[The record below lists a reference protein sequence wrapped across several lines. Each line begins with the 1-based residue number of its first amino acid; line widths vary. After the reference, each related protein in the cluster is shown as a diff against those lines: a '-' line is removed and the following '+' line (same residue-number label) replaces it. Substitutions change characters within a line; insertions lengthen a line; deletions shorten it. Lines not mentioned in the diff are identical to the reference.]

1 MYKSAFYIGEEKEN
15 SYKGVVAEDNLFLVV
30 EIEEGTSTVLG
41 REFTKYLK
49 GKILENLPN
58 KLSELDGLISNSIKE
73 KNLPPTLSMSV
84 GLINN
89 GILYLKTV
97 GGGRIIIKRKDKVV
111 TLLQGDNSASGYFEP
126 DDIYVFT
133 MGKFIETLGG
143 DIEFKN
149 IFDHKDPIKIVED
162 ITPILKSKDDSN
174 LVALFIG
181 ISPVDLPVEVGE
193 FKESENIYSK
203 LTEYYNSL
211 KVSSYGN
218 KKRTLTFI
226 TVFIIFIIFIW
237 SVVLGYGRRTTK
249 EATTSISSAKS
260 LIAQKLTTAEEVA
273 FLNLSRAQVL
283 LTESREALTDLQKKY
298 PKNNGVA
305 EIKEMIDTTENKI
318 LKKEDRKFSEFFDL
332 AVEDKK
338 AGGSQLYLNEESLYI
353 LDKNQGVLYNLSL
366 EKKSL
371 TKDSIKELK
380 SADLIGSYE
389 DDRYFYVKGIGIFTI
404 TSDGKA
410 KKIVEQDKKWGEITD
425 MALFNANIYLMDK
438 GNDEIY
444 KYVKIEEGFGGGAS
458 YFASGQ

>member
-89 GILYLKTV
+89 GILYLKT
-97 GGGRIIIKRKDKVV
+97 VV

-237 SVVLGYGRRTTK
+237 
-249 EATTSISSAKS
+249 
-260 LIAQKLTTAEEVA
+260 
-273 FLNLSRAQVL
+273 
-283 LTESREALTDLQKKY
+283 
-298 PKNNGVA
+298 
-305 EIKEMIDTTENKI
+305 
-318 LKKEDRKFSEFFDL
+318 
-332 AVEDKK
+332 
-338 AGGSQLYLNEESLYI
+338 
-353 LDKNQGVLYNLSL
+353 
-366 EKKSL
+366 
-371 TKDSIKELK
+371 
-380 SADLIGSYE
+380 
-389 DDRYFYVKGIGIFTI
+389 
-404 TSDGKA
+404 
-410 KKIVEQDKKWGEITD
+410 
-425 MALFNANIYLMDK
+425 
-438 GNDEIY
+438 
-444 KYVKIEEGFGGGAS
+444 
-458 YFASGQ
+458 